1 MDELEQVARAFVQQD
16 PDQNGK
22 SDTYGIAMQKNLFF
36 WGFDLRGFFNGFGA
50 YPSIG
55 DNQSAWIKDDSGKLI
70 PGLIQPE
77 VKTALG
83 KLQSWY
89 KEGILDKEFA
99 LKDEN
104 KSVEDITAGKV
115 GISYGEWWYPNWP
128 LNLNVDKDP
137 KAEWIALQI
146 PGLDGPGSPWCPRF
160 ATTRGREQK

>member
-1 MDELEQVARAFVQQD
+1 MSWNRLQGLLCED

-83 KLQSWY
+83 KRSP
-89 KEGILDKEFA
+89 GTRKEF
-99 LKDEN
+99 
-104 KSVEDITAGKV
+104 
-115 GISYGEWWYPNWP
+115 
-128 LNLNVDKDP
+128 
-137 KAEWIALQI
+137 WIRSL
-146 PGLDGPGSPWCPRF
+146 P
-160 ATTRGREQK
+160 